1 MRLQKLV
8 QASWNR
14 KPASSH
20 LFGATVLTWALKNS
34 ETGKSWMCSNS
45 TISHKNLETAGS
57 SVDSA
62 DESKVNL

>member
-1 MRLQKLV
+1 
-8 QASWNR
+8 
-14 KPASSH
+14 
-20 LFGATVLTWALKNS
+20 
-34 ETGKSWMCSNS
+34 MCSNS